1 MSDEE
6 GGIRILHVDDEPE
19 FLALTKAYLER
30 DSLNFS
36 IDAITSAEKG
46 MELLSACK
54 YDVVISD
61 YRMPETDGLEFLQN
75 IRQSG
80 SKIPFIMFTGKGRE
94 EVAIEALNKGANHYL
109 QKGGD
114 VNSMYGTLAHAIK
127 EEVEKKRTKEELE
140 RLLEFNT
147 DILELSPTGIMK
159 LDKELKVE
167 YENRAMKDI
176 LGVPHGEESRAL
188 GTDIREL
195 PSVKEAGLSSIFDS
209 LSKGERIF
217 DEALFTSIYKKETYI
232 SVIGAPI
239 IKNGEFGGA
248 IIVVQDITERKRAEM
263 EIREKQRLVESV
275 IQNSAIAAFV
285 IDSKHEV
292 IHWNKACEE
301 LTGINAEEVLGTD
314 LHGQAFYG
322 HKRPCVADIVID
334 GKFED
339 MHTWYKKYAKSNL
352 VPNGIH
358 AEGWYLRLGD
368 RERYI
373 IFDAAP
379 IYNTKGE
386 LIAAI
391 ETLLDITE
399 QKRMEEALEHRIL
412 ALTQP
417 EVELGEL
424 KLTDV
429 IDLEILQKLQDNFAE
444 RNNVASVIFDNNG
457 EPVTAYSNFSEFCKI
472 IRSTPKGLESCKKS
486 DAGLGRKAA
495 QGITGVMPC
504 GNFKEIMDGAF
515 SITIQGQHIANWGV
529 GQVVISDVDEINV
542 REFAREIGADEEE
555 LVKASKKLVKKSKEE
570 FEEVIPFLDV
580 IVQQVSL
587 LGLQNLQQARYITER
602 KQLVKKLEDSRKFLE
617 SIIENIPDTV
627 TLKDSDYRFVLVNS
641 AYCNNTGVTKAEV
654 IGKTVFRE
662 KDKEVFQTGKGLDIQ
677 ERTYTDIEGNQH
689 YISVKKAP
697 LIDKS
702 GQISHVLSISR
713 DITDRKRAEEA
724 LRASE
729 KQLRATK
736 NYLDNVIKSS
746 ADTITVVDMK
756 GIVLDWNK
764 GAEGIMGYRADEVIG
779 KSNRKFFA
787 DSEEAD
793 RIMDR
798 VQKEGEINNY
808 RTIVLKKDGTPVH
821 ISMSA
826 ALLRDKNG
834 VPVSTVR
841 VSRDITKEVVLAE
854 QIKKERDNLNLIF
867 ESMADGVYIISNDY
881 ELKFMNKVLI
891 DEFGDHTGSICYKV
905 FHNREEPCPLCKNT
919 EVMKGK
925 CVRWEWNSRRMNK
938 TYDLIETPLTDIDG
952 TISKLTIFRD
962 ITERKRAQEEQQEYM
977 AELEQ
982 FNRLAVDRELRMI
995 ELKQEVNRLCE
1006 RLGKKPQYNLSFA
1019 DVKSNGNYE

>member
-1 MSDEE
+1 MSDGE
-6 GGIRILHVDDEPE
+6 GGIRILHVDDEPD

-30 DSLNFS
+30 ESLNFS
-36 IDAITSAEKG
+36 IDSITSAETG
-46 MELLSACK
+46 MELLSGGK

-61 YRMPETDGLEFLQN
+61 YKMPERDGLEFLQN
-75 IRQSG
+75 IRQTG

-127 EEVEKKRTKEELE
+127 EEVEKKRTKEELK

-147 DILELSPTGIMK
+147 DILELSPAGIIK
-159 LDKELKVE
+159 LDKELKVQ
-167 YENRAMKDI
+167 YENPAMKGI
-176 LGVPHGEESRAL
+176 LGVPPGEESRAL

-195 PSVKEAGLSSIFDS
+195 LSVKEAGLSSIFYS
-209 LSKGERIF
+209 LSEGERIF
-217 DEALFTSIYKKETYI
+217 DETLFTSPYKKETYI
-232 SVIGAPI
+232 STIGEPLI
-239 IKNGEFGGA
+239 NNGEFDGA
-248 IIVVQDITERKRAEM
+248 IIVVQDITE
-263 EIREKQRLVESV
+263 
-275 IQNSAIAAFV
+275 
-285 IDSKHEV
+285 
-292 IHWNKACEE
+292 
-301 LTGINAEEVLGTD
+301 
-314 LHGQAFYG
+314 
-322 HKRPCVADIVID
+322 
-334 GKFED
+334 
-339 MHTWYKKYAKSNL
+339 
-352 VPNGIH
+352 
-358 AEGWYLRLGD
+358 
-368 RERYI
+368 
-373 IFDAAP
+373 
-379 IYNTKGE
+379 
-386 LIAAI
+386 
-391 ETLLDITE
+391 
-399 QKRMEEALEHRIL
+399 QKRMEKALEHRIL

-429 IDLEILQKLQDNFAE
+429 IDIEILQKLQDTFAE
-444 RNNVASVIFDNNG
+444 HNNVASVIFDNNG
-457 EPVTAYSNFSEFCKI
+457 EPITAYSNFTEFCKM

-486 DAGLGRKAA
+486 DARLGRKAA

-515 SITIQGQHIANWGV
+515 PIKIQGPHIANWGV

-555 LVKASKKLVKKSKEE
+555 LVTASKKLVKKSKDE

-580 IVQQVSL
+580 IVQQISL

-617 SIIENIPDTV
+617 SVIENIPDTV
-627 TLKDSDYRFVLVNS
+627 TLKDSNHRFVLVNS
-641 AYCNNTGVTKAEV
+641 AYCNITGVSKDEV

-662 KDKEVFQTGKGLDIQ
+662 KDKEVFQTGKGLDIP

-697 LIDKS
+697 LTDKS
-702 GQISHVLSISR
+702 GKISHVLTISR

-729 KQLRATK
+729 KQLKETK
-736 NYLDNVIKSS
+736 NYSDNLIKSS
-746 ADTITVVDMK
+746 ADTITVVDLK
-756 GIVLDWNK
+756 GIVRDWNK
-764 GAEGIMGYRADEVIG
+764 GAEGIIGYRADEVIG

-787 DSEEAD
+787 DSEEAG
-793 RIMDR
+793 RIMAR

-808 RTIVLKKDGTPVH
+808 RTIVLKNDGTPVH

-867 ESMADGVYIISNDY
+867 ESMADGTYIISNDY

-891 DEFGDHTGSICYKV
+891 DELGDHTGGICYKA
-905 FHNREEPCPLCKNT
+905 FHDREEPCPLCKNT

-925 CVRWEWNSRRMNK
+925 CVRWEWNSRSMNK

-952 TISKLTIFRD
+952 TTSKLTIFRD
-962 ITERKRAQEEQQEYM
+962 ITERKRAQEEQQEYI

-982 FNRLAVDRELRMI
+982 FNRLAVDRELRMV
-995 ELKQEVNRLCE
+995 ELKQEVNLLCE
-1006 RLGKKPQYNLSFA
+1006 RLGKKLQYNLSFA